1 MIVTEKRIEKP
12 EIEFYNVSVGEV
24 FIPSG
29 AVEPHMKADEEEWNA
44 IRLTDGEL
52 CNIDLEDSVEVFK
65 VELVIYK

>member
-29 AVEPHMKADEEEWNA
+29 AVEPHMKADEE
-44 IRLTDGEL
+44 
-52 CNIDLEDSVEVFK
+52 
-65 VELVIYK
+65 